1 MTIEPSDELS
11 RGVTARQVL
20 ARDAHSAVGLCS
32 ASKYYRVVSGPQFG
46 DGNVTT
52 DTHVAQEIEPRSTS
66 NTLVYKDRFLELR
79 MIRGNAAANQPERCR
94 QAFDHVHPYRQTG
107 T

>member
-1 MTIEPSDELS
+1 MVGNVRGAKLSHWLGEDPAHVRSHVALSNDRHRFLTEVECSIAIIRVTVEPSDELS
-11 RGVTARQVL
+11 RGVTAQQVL

-52 DTHVAQEIEPRSTS
+52 DTHIA
-66 NTLVYKDRFLELR
+66 
-79 MIRGNAAANQPERCR
+79 
-94 QAFDHVHPYRQTG
+94 
-107 T
+107 